1 MQIDC
6 RAVKLIKQHIYRQ
19 DKETHPWIQYRDAM
33 QIRSKTKDGPQLYT
47 IYKIP
52 FYRLS
57 SSRPRALLEFIP
69 AFPVG
74 FPRSFLPS
82 ASVTPRNS
90 NFRLPSLATVRIFCV
105 WGIPFALD
113 ARASHIWHVA
123 RAEGARIFNAPSTFG
138 VRLLQKFNQ
147 QEPAN
152 SKTSEFRKRKML
164 QRHMNLRFL
173 GFLQNEKNLLNLKFK
188 KRKNLK
194 EIKIPDIKFNKTVI

>member
-6 RAVKLIKQHIYRQ
+6 RAVKRYQTTIGRTKGPVRGYNTEARCKYEIRQ
-19 DKETHPWIQYRDAM
+19 RRNHNCI
-33 QIRSKTKDGPQLYT
+33 L

-52 FYRLS
+52 LYRLS

-90 NFRLPSLATVRIFCV
+90 NFRLPSLATVRILCV
-105 WGIPFALD
+105 WGIPFALH

-123 RAEGARIFNAPSTFG
+123 RGEGARIFNAPSTFG
-138 VRLLQKFNQ
+138 VRLLQKFK
-147 QEPAN
+147 PARN
-152 SKTSEFRKRKML
+152 PRTRKLPNFESAKCCR
-164 QRHMNLRFL
+164 
-173 GFLQNEKNLLNLKFK
+173 GTW
-188 KRKNLK
+188 
-194 EIKIPDIKFNKTVI
+194 I